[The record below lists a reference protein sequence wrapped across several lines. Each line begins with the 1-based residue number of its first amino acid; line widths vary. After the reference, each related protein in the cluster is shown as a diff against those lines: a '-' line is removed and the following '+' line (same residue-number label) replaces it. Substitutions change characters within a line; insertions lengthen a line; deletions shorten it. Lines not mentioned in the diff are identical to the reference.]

1 MLEKKIT
8 FDSFIR
14 GSISALIIIG
24 ILYLVNYLS
33 GVLLPFFVA
42 WLIAYMIYPM
52 VTFFQY
58 RLRLKNRVV
67 SIIVTLLVLFTIL
80 ALAFVL
86 LVPPIVDE
94 FTKLKGLIETYF
106 IEGTKQ
112 AAIPGTVANF
122 IKEHIDMLQIQIA
135 LSEENLA
142 KNLQS
147 LLPKAW
153 SIFTHSLNLVVSIFA
168 TFIILLYM
176 FFILLDYETIA
187 SGWVDLVPSK
197 YRTPTVRIVNDMKEG
212 MNRYFRGQSLVA
224 FLVGIL
230 FSIGFVI
237 IDFPLAVG
245 FGLFIGLLNMVPYL
259 QLIALVPTV
268 LLALLKA
275 ADTGENF
282 WWILASALL
291 VFCIVQAIQDAI
303 IVPKVMGRITGLN
316 PAIILLSLSI
326 WGALM
331 GVVGMI
337 IALPCTTIIL
347 SYYKRY
353 IKKQEGEDET
363 PET

>member
-14 GSISALIIIG
+14 GVIGLLIIIG

-58 RLRLKNRVV
+58 RLRLKSRVV

-122 IKEHIDMLQIQIA
+122 IKEHIDMLQIQNA

-187 SGWVDLVPSK
+187 SGWVDLVPGK

-212 MNRYFRGQSLVA
+212 MNRYFRGQSLVKPLEA
-224 FLVGIL
+224 CIL
-230 FSIGFVI
+230 
-237 IDFPLAVG
+237 
-245 FGLFIGLLNMVPYL
+245 
-259 QLIALVPTV
+259 
-268 LLALLKA
+268 
-275 ADTGENF
+275 
-282 WWILASALL
+282 
-291 VFCIVQAIQDAI
+291 
-303 IVPKVMGRITGLN
+303 
-316 PAIILLSLSI
+316 
-326 WGALM
+326 
-331 GVVGMI
+331 
-337 IALPCTTIIL
+337 
-347 SYYKRY
+347 
-353 IKKQEGEDET
+353 
-363 PET
+363 